1 MKSSEMDGRR
11 GLPVSLCLHIQVG
24 DEIMTKNFAHR
35 GFSGKYPE
43 NTLLAFQKAIE
54 EGVDG
59 IENDVHLT
67 RDGVPVIIHDELVD
81 RTTNGTGYIKDMTYE
96 ELARLDASYLFKD
109 CGFQKIPTLREYL
122 ELVKDADIVTNIE
135 LKTGVFEYPG
145 IEQKVYDMVKEYG
158 LLDRIII
165 SSFNHYSV
173 LRMKAID
180 PAVKCGM
187 LEESW
192 LINAGAYVASTGVE
206 CFHPYFRNMTPE
218 NVAEV
223 KSHGLEIN
231 TWTVNEEEYI
241 REMFRLGVD
250 SVIGNY
256 PDRVNRIKSS
266 LE

>member
-1 MKSSEMDGRR
+1 
-11 GLPVSLCLHIQVG
+11 
-24 DEIMTKNFAHR
+24 MTKNFAHR

-43 NTLLAFQKAIE
+43 NTLLAFSKAIE

-67 RDGVPVIIHDELVD
+67 KDGVLVVMHDELVD
-81 RTTNGTGYIKDMTYE
+81 RTTNGKGYIKDKTYE
-96 ELARLDASYLFKD
+96 ELAQLDASYIFK
-109 CGFQKIPTLREYL
+109 
-122 ELVKDADIVTNIE
+122 ELVKDTDIITNIE
-135 LKTGVFEYPG
+135 LKTGVFEYTG
-145 IEQKVYDMVKEYG
+145 IEQKVYDMLREFDMV
-158 LLDRIII
+158 DRIII

-180 PAVKCGM
+180 PAIKCGM

-206 CFHPYFRNMTPE
+206 CFHPFFKNMTPE

-231 TWTVNEEEYI
+231 TWTVNEEEDI
-241 REMFRLGVD
+241 REMFRVGVD

-256 PDRVNRIKSS
+256 PDLVNKIRNNG
-266 LE
+266 

>member
-1 MKSSEMDGRR
+1 
-11 GLPVSLCLHIQVG
+11 
-24 DEIMTKNFAHR
+24 MTKNFAHR

-43 NTLLAFQKAIE
+43 NTLLAFSKAIE

-67 RDGVPVIIHDELVD
+67 KDGVLVVMHDELVD
-81 RTTNGTGYIKDMTYE
+81 RTTNGKGYIKDKTYE
-96 ELARLDASYLFKD
+96 ELAQLDASYIFKEY
-109 CGFQKIPTLREYL
+109 GPQKVPTLREYL
-122 ELVKDADIVTNIE
+122 ELVKDTD
-135 LKTGVFEYPG
+135 
-145 IEQKVYDMVKEYG
+145 IEQKVYDMLREFDMV
-158 LLDRIII
+158 DRIII

-180 PAVKCGM
+180 PAIKCGM

-206 CFHPYFRNMTPE
+206 CFHPFFKNMTPE

-231 TWTVNEEEYI
+231 TWTVNEEEDI
-241 REMFRLGVD
+241 REMFRVGVD

-256 PDRVNRIKSS
+256 PDLVNKIRNNG
-266 LE
+266 

>member
-1 MKSSEMDGRR
+1 M
-11 GLPVSLCLHIQVG
+11 IN
-24 DEIMTKNFAHR
+24 MTKNFAHR

-43 NTLLAFQKAIE
+43 NTLLAFSKAIE

-67 RDGVPVIIHDELVD
+67 KDGVLVVMHDELVD
-81 RTTNGTGYIKDMTYE
+81 RTTNGKGYIKDKTYE
-96 ELARLDASYLFKD
+96 ELAQLDASYIFKEY
-109 CGFQKIPTLREYL
+109 GPQKVPTLREYL
-122 ELVKDADIVTNIE
+122 ELVKDTDIITNIE
-135 LKTGVFEYPG
+135 LKTGVFEY
-145 IEQKVYDMVKEYG
+145 
-158 LLDRIII
+158 
-165 SSFNHYSV
+165 SV

-180 PAVKCGM
+180 PAIKCGM

-206 CFHPYFRNMTPE
+206 CFHPFFKNMTPE

-231 TWTVNEEEYI
+231 TWTVNEEEDI
-241 REMFRLGVD
+241 REMFRVGVD

-256 PDRVNRIKSS
+256 PDLVNKIRNNG
-266 LE
+266 

>member
-1 MKSSEMDGRR
+1 
-11 GLPVSLCLHIQVG
+11 
-24 DEIMTKNFAHR
+24 MTKNFAHR

-54 EGVDG
+54 EGIDG

-67 RDGVPVIIHDELVD
+67 KDGVPVIIHDELVD

-96 ELARLDASYLFKD
+96 EVARLDASYIFKEY
-109 CGFQKIPTLREYL
+109 GFQKIPTLREYL
-122 ELVKDADIVTNIE
+122 ELVKNTDIITNIE

-145 IEQKVYDMVKEYG
+145 IERKVYDMIKEFG

-231 TWTVNEEEYI
+231 TWTVNQDEDI
-241 REMFRLGVD
+241 REMIRVGVD
-250 SVIGNY
+250 AVIGNY
-256 PDRVNRIKSS
+256 PDRVNRILK
-266 LE
+266 EG

>member
-1 MKSSEMDGRR
+1 
-11 GLPVSLCLHIQVG
+11 
-24 DEIMTKNFAHR
+24 MTKNFAHR

-43 NTLLAFQKAIE
+43 NTLLAFSKAIE

-67 RDGVPVIIHDELVD
+67 KDGVLVVMHDELVD
-81 RTTNGTGYIKDMTYE
+81 RTTNGKGYIKDKTYE
-96 ELARLDASYLFKD
+96 ELAQLDASYIFKEY
-109 CGFQKIPTLREYL
+109 GPQKVPTLREYL
-122 ELVKDADIVTNIE
+122 DLVKDTD
-135 LKTGVFEYPG
+135 
-145 IEQKVYDMVKEYG
+145 IEQKVYDMLREFDMV
-158 LLDRIII
+158 DRIII

-180 PAVKCGM
+180 PAIKCGM

-206 CFHPYFRNMTPE
+206 CFHPFFKNMTPE

-231 TWTVNEEEYI
+231 TWTVNEEEDI
-241 REMFRLGVD
+241 REMFRVGVD

-256 PDRVNRIKSS
+256 PDLVNKIRNNG
-266 LE
+266 

>member
-1 MKSSEMDGRR
+1 M
-11 GLPVSLCLHIQVG
+11 
-24 DEIMTKNFAHR
+24 
-35 GFSGKYPE
+35 
-43 NTLLAFQKAIE
+43 
-54 EGVDG
+54 DG

-67 RDGVPVIIHDELVD
+67 KDGVLVVMHDELVD
-81 RTTNGTGYIKDMTYE
+81 RTTNGKGYIKDKTYE
-96 ELARLDASYLFKD
+96 ELSQLDASYIFKEY
-109 CGFQKIPTLREYL
+109 GPQKVPTLREYL
-122 ELVKDADIVTNIE
+122 ELVKDTDIITNIE

-145 IEQKVYDMVKEYG
+145 IEQKVYDMLREFDMV
-158 LLDRIII
+158 DRIII

-180 PAVKCGM
+180 P

-206 CFHPYFRNMTPE
+206 CFHPFFKNMTPE

-231 TWTVNEEEYI
+231 TWTVNEEEDI
-241 REMFRLGVD
+241 REMFRVGVD

-256 PDRVNRIKSS
+256 PDLVNKIRNNG
-266 LE
+266 